1 MLLLGL
7 LAAIY
12 VTWDSTPPEVK
23 MENSS
28 ELGAESTIFLVV
40 DDQDRGIESVK
51 VVLRQGEYVKSLY
64 EEINPKVYFPWE
76 KSKRQV
82 LVELNPGDW
91 LDRNSLKEGPF
102 ELAVAA
108 RDAGDYGLF
117 SDTVEMILDMTLDMT
132 PPGIEVLSTQHNIRR
147 GGAEAVRYR
156 LKGDGYISGV
166 MVGENSFQGYQD
178 SQNGTTECTAV
189 FVWSHEQPADV
200 PVRLW
205 AEDRVGNRTEI
216 TLTCQKIE
224 RKFRQ
229 RRINV
234 SESFIDRVTPEIIRL
249 SPDAQQQEDKLQ
261 TYLFINQELRIK
273 NNQRLAEVT
282 SPVSGGIAWD
292 EAFLQMRN
300 SKVEALFA
308 DHRSYY
314 FDGEKVDE
322 QVHLG
327 YDLASIAQSQV
338 EAANNGRVV
347 FAENLGIYG
356 NCIVLDHGLGLY
368 SLYAH
373 LSSMDVQIDDA
384 VSRGETIGRSGQT
397 GLAGGDHLHF
407 SMLVQGVQT
416 NPLEWWDSG
425 WVKLHVLNRIALTG
439 RGE

>member
-7 LAAIY
+7 LAAVY
-12 VTWDSTPPEVK
+12 VTWDSTSPEVK

-51 VVLRQGEYVKSLY
+51 VVLRQGEYIRSLY

-76 KSKRQV
+76 KSKSQV

-117 SDTVEMILDMTLDMT
+117 SDTVEMTLDMTLDMT

-205 AEDRVGNRTEI
+205 AEDRVGKQN
-216 TLTCQKIE
+216 
-224 RKFRQ
+224 
-229 RRINV
+229 
-234 SESFIDRVTPEIIRL
+234 
-249 SPDAQQQEDKLQ
+249 
-261 TYLFINQELRIK
+261 
-273 NNQRLAEVT
+273 
-282 SPVSGGIAWD
+282 
-292 EAFLQMRN
+292 
-300 SKVEALFA
+300 
-308 DHRSYY
+308 
-314 FDGEKVDE
+314 
-322 QVHLG
+322 
-327 YDLASIAQSQV
+327 
-338 EAANNGRVV
+338 
-347 FAENLGIYG
+347 
-356 NCIVLDHGLGLY
+356 
-368 SLYAH
+368 
-373 LSSMDVQIDDA
+373 
-384 VSRGETIGRSGQT
+384 
-397 GLAGGDHLHF
+397 
-407 SMLVQGVQT
+407 
-416 NPLEWWDSG
+416 
-425 WVKLHVLNRIALTG
+425 
-439 RGE
+439 